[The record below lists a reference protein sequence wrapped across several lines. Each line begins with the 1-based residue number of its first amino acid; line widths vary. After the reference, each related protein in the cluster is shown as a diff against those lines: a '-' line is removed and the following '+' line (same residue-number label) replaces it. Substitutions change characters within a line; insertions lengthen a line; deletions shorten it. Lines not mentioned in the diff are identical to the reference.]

1 MAPFKKV
8 SVQLFIVAHF
18 LPNKWS
24 LNWNMSIIEKY
35 TMLTKKARTFD
46 DNTFSDEEVINEQA

>member
-1 MAPFKKV
+1 M
-8 SVQLFIVAHF
+8 AHF

-24 LNWNMSIIEKY
+24 FNWNIPIIEKY

-46 DNTFSDEEVINEQA
+46 DNEFSDEEVIDEQEY